1 MIFQNLKES
10 NQKEKQSWPKNDKKK
25 ANPIMQKK
33 EKEKR
38 KPNEIS
44 VSFVKKKREKN
55 AYGAKTKV

>member
-1 MIFQNLKES
+1 
-10 NQKEKQSWPKNDKKK
+10 
-25 ANPIMQKK
+25 MQKK